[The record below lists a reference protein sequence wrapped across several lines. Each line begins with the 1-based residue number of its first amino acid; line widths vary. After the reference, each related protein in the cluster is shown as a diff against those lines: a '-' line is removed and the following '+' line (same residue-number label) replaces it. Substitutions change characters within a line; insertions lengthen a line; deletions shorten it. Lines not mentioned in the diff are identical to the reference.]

1 MAGKAVTSLIDLVGN
16 TPLIE
21 IAGYEKKNGLGAKI
35 FGKLEYFN
43 PTGSVK
49 DRIVKEMILEA
60 EKEGKLK
67 PGDTILD
74 NTSGNTGISLAA
86 FGKSRG
92 YNVVIAIEPGVTV
105 ERSQMLRAHGA
116 ELRDFAEIPGVIEAM
131 SRPDATFQT
140 LLEPMEAYGKE
151 KGYYYINQC
160 SNEANVKAHYEH
172 TAPEIWEQMEGKVD
186 IFVAMSGTGGT
197 ITGAGKYLKEKNPD
211 VKIVLVQPDANS
223 LPAPGKTEPKIDGI
237 MLVDGVPEDMAP
249 FFYKRHG
256 FNYDEVITVSGEE
269 AYETA
274 REIAV
279 TDGLF
284 VGESSAGT
292 ITAAKKLAQRPENA
306 GKNIVAMVADGG
318 LKYLSTSMFKKE

>member
-1 MAGKAVTSLIDLVGN
+1 MAKKAANSLIDLVGD
-16 TPLIE
+16 TPLVEIKGIE
-21 IAGYEKKNGLGAKI
+21 EKDQLGAKI
-35 FGKLEYFN
+35 YGKLEFFN

-74 NTSGNTGISLAA
+74 NTSGNTGIALAA
-86 FGKSRG
+86 FGRSRG
-92 YNVVIAIEPGVTV
+92 YKVVIAIEPGVSV
-105 ERSQMLRAHGA
+105 ERSQILRAHGA
-116 ELRDFAEIPGVIEAM
+116 ELYDFSEIPGVVEAM

-140 LLEPMEAYGKE
+140 LLEPMEAYAKE
-151 KGYYYINQC
+151 KGYFYINQC
-160 SNEANVKAHYEH
+160 SNEANIKAHYEH
-172 TAPEIWEQMEGKVD
+172 TAPEIWDQLDGKVD

-197 ITGAGKYLKEKNPD
+197 INGVGKYLKEKNPD
-211 VKIVLVQPDANS
+211 VKIVLVQPDADS

-237 MLVDGVPEDMAP
+237 MLVDGVPEEMAP

-256 FNYDEVITVSGEE
+256 FNYDEVITVSGAE

-274 REIAV
+274 REVAT

-292 ITAAKKLAQRPENA
+292 ITAARKLAQRPENA
-306 GKNIVAMVADGG
+306 GKNIVVMVADGG
-318 LKYLSTSMFKKE
+318 LKYLSTSMFR